1 MSNAP
6 RIVYTPC
13 ADSTPEDELNALA
26 AVYRFL
32 ILEKGV
38 ANDLTNQTLARAG
51 GVNDKKG
58 QDRHV
63 RR

>member
-1 MSNAP
+1 MGGRQ
-6 RIVYTPC
+6 RITYVRRPD
-13 ADSTPEDELNALA
+13 ATPEDELNALA

-32 ILEKGV
+32 ILEKGD
-38 ANDLTNQTLARAG
+38 AHDLTNESVARAG
-51 GVNDKKG
+51 GVNGKKG

>member
-1 MSNAP
+1 MDSP
-6 RIVYTPC
+6 RLTYSPRPHT
-13 ADSTPEDELNALA
+13 TPEAEVNALA
-26 AVYRFL
+26 TVYRFL
-32 ILEKGV
+32 ILEKGE
-38 ANDLTNQTLARAG
+38 AYDLTNQTLARAG